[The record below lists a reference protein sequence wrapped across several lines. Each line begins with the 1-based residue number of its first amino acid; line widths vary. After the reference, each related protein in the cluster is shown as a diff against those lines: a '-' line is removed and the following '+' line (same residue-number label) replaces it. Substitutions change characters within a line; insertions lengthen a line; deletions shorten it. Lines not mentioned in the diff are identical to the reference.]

1 MSERGSPALA
11 LLLVAALAPAAN
23 ATPAGCR
30 DAIVTASARF
40 TQATVKALAACAR
53 RHVAACDSDP
63 RTVAAVANA
72 GARLDKMV
80 AQQCCG
86 GDGACGTL
94 DDEPLVAVGW
104 GAGFCPNLNR
114 GDCNGLI
121 ASPDDVAICLACIG
135 RAAARDLVAATT
147 VPEPTSATLARCATA
162 VTKETA
168 RLMTSA
174 SKALARCWDARAKGI
189 HANPCPAPGDGS
201 AVAAIAAAGGRAA
214 TRICKACGGADRGC
228 GGGDDLLPAA
238 LGFPATCADVAI
250 PDGASCAGPV
260 DTMSELVGCLVCTVG
275 HDGQCAD
282 RAAVPAFEPYPPE
295 CAAPPGTCEP
305 GVECSSGADC
315 PAGYAC
321 LDNGSGTTRY
331 CVGVECTAD
340 GECSGGAVCRQYC
353 TFAGCEARRC
363 VCPGFAC
370 GADEVCIDD
379 GGLACR
385 ELCTQDSD
393 CPPPLG
399 VCVNS
404 TFGAGLCI
412 SSTPCQ

>member
-23 ATPAGCR
+23 AAPAGCR
-30 DAIVTASARF
+30 DAIVAASARF

-72 GARLDKMV
+72 SARLDKMV

-86 GDGACGTL
+86 GDGACGTP
-94 DDEPLVAVGW
+94 DDEPLAAVGW
-104 GAGFCPNLNR
+104 GAGFCPNLDR

-121 ASPDDVAICLACIG
+121 ASPDDVATCLACIG

-147 VPEPTSATLARCATA
+147 VPEPSSATLARCATA

-174 SKALARCWDARAKGI
+174 SKALARCWDARAKGR
-189 HANPCPAPGDGS
+189 HANPCPVPGDGS
-201 AVAAIAAAGGRAA
+201 AAAAIAAAGGRAA
-214 TRICKACGGADRGC
+214 TRICKACGGADRVC

-260 DTMSELVGCLVCTVG
+260 DTMSELVGCLVCTVA

-282 RAAVPAFEPYPPE
+282 RAAVPAFEPYPPGVRRAARDVRARRRVHAAARTVRPGMPASTTARARPATVSVSNARRMASAAAE
-295 CAAPPGTCEP
+295 QCAVSTAPLRGARRGAASARDSPAAPTRSASTTAG
-305 GVECSSGADC
+305 S
-315 PAGYAC
+315 PAASCAPRIRTVRLPSAC
-321 LDNGSGTTRY
+321 
-331 CVGVECTAD
+331 V
-340 GECSGGAVCRQYC
+340 
-353 TFAGCEARRC
+353 
-363 VCPGFAC
+363 
-370 GADEVCIDD
+370 
-379 GGLACR
+379 
-385 ELCTQDSD
+385 
-393 CPPPLG
+393 
-399 VCVNS
+399 
-404 TFGAGLCI
+404 
-412 SSTPCQ
+412 